1 MQVTG
6 WLLGL
11 FALVLVAGAS
21 WFWWRKRQQVA
32 VGLTAPVVPTLRSSD
47 YRPDTVG
54 NDASAR
60 PWEQGDLVGAD
71 LHLPDLNMPAGFD
84 AVAFV
89 EQAKKHF
96 IALQDAWDKADMALL
111 RSRMTDGMLLE
122 VHQQLLDREALG
134 PQALAPT
141 EVVMLQARLVGVES
155 LPQEWLVNVE
165 FSGLIR
171 EEVSAGPSPF
181 REVWSMVKPLDGHS
195 DWLVAGVQAF
205 Q

>member
-6 WLLGL
+6 WLIGL
-11 FALVLVAGAS
+11 FALVLVAGTS
-21 WFWWRKRQQVA
+21 WLWWRKRQQVTA
-32 VGLTAPVVPTLRSSD
+32 SLAAPVVPTVRSSS
-47 YRPDTVG
+47 YKPDNVG

-71 LHLPDLNMPAGFD
+71 LHLPSLNMPAGFD

-89 EQAKKHF
+89 ELAKKHF
-96 IALQDAWDKADMALL
+96 LALQDAWDKADMALL

-134 PQALAPT
+134 SEALAPT

-171 EEVSAGPSPF
+171 EDASAGPNPF
-181 REVWSMVKPLDGHS
+181 REVWSMVKPLDGRT